1 MRIRGIGQLCPD
13 SFLAYVQRFDIIPQ
27 PGISARGN
35 DRTVQPDPSSRMYAF
50 KRSIRSDGNR
60 LGDVIP
66 LTRIRTPV
74 QLVPRFGREADSR
87 LTMETSLEY
96 STEFWLNKYETKD
109 MFWALY
115 TS

>member
-1 MRIRGIGQLCPD
+1 MRIRGIGKLCPD

-27 PGISARGN
+27 LGVAAQGN
-35 DRTVQPDPSSRMYAF
+35 SRTIRPEPSSRMFAL

-66 LTRIRTPV
+66 VTQIRSPV
-74 QLVPRFGREADSR
+74 QLVPRFGHEADPR

-96 STEFWLNKYETKD
+96 STEFWLNKYETKE

-115 TS
+115 TP